1 VSRAR
6 IGAAVVAVALAA
18 VLSLDWFAL
27 DVRQGQPTPDD
38 GLGGGGILN
47 LLNTYSDAH
56 LSGWRGLG
64 LLSLALLGLGAAG
77 TVAGL
82 RLPAVVVTFAALVAL
97 VVDLPLRDDDLIAV
111 RWPAYA
117 GVALAIALLGCAY
130 WSWRRPAPLP
140 NRQAS

>member
-6 IGAAVVAVALAA
+6 IGAAVVAVALAV

-27 DVRQGQPTPDD
+27 DGRPVDAAPDD
-38 GLGGGGILN
+38 GSGGGVLN
-47 LLNTYSDAH
+47 LLDTYSEAH
-56 LSGWRGLG
+56 ASGWRGLG
-64 LLSLALLGLGAAG
+64 LLTLVLLGLGAAG

-97 VVDLPLRDDDLIAV
+97 VVDLPLRDDDLIAL

-130 WSWRRPAPLP
+130 WAWRRPVRPAP
-140 NRQAS
+140 ASRA